1 MVGSFAQLGCDEQA
15 LDLSS
20 RQVAGSLSL
29 ATLRELIRRQHD
41 GCGEGIVLSGV
52 HGGAS
57 YAPWCLSAPN
67 WLTVLAR
74 PMRDYGGGA
83 DVTVGFSR

>member
-1 MVGSFAQLGCDEQA
+1 LVGSLAQLGCNEQA
-15 LDLSS
+15 LNLGR
-20 RQVAGSLSL
+20 RQMTGALLL

-41 GCGEGIVLSGV
+41 GCGEGIVLSSV

-57 YAPWCLSAPN
+57 YVPWCLSAPN
-67 WLTVLAR
+67 WLTVLAHA
-74 PMRDYGGGA
+74 MRAHQGGA